1 MPITAVDYNFLN
13 LFDMHLQAVYG
24 VHQNTACNNHKHF
37 KRVMNLAVSMR
48 YIQKSPYYQ
57 FKTKPAHASNVSNI
71 NKSGAKRQYF
81 Y

>member
-1 MPITAVDYNFLN
+1 MPITAVDDNFLN
-13 LFDMHLQAVYG
+13 QFDMHLKAVYG
-24 VHQNTACNNHKHF
+24 VHQNTACNDHKHL

-57 FKTKPAHASNVSNI
+57 FKTKLEHASNVSSI
-71 NKSGAKRQYF
+71 NKSGAKRQYI